1 MLRMLLLTIV
11 FNISCRRSVF
21 CIAEPLYDFIFIAH
35 ECNPDFYRKKSNM
48 NFRYM
53 VLRRRQALFINIRAW
68 FESLTI
74 LYVEKSF
81 NEEISQLD
89 IVLLQLF
96 TLNGCVFHRSMR
108 KPDLL
113 GDWMK
118 ALKIGGGQNFIL
130 LNNS

>member
-21 CIAEPLYDFIFIAH
+21 CIAEPLYDFIFI

-53 VLRRRQALFINIRAW
+53 VLRKRYALFINIRAR

-81 NEEISQLD
+81 NEEISKLD

-96 TLNGCVFHRSMR
+96 TLIGCVFHRSMG
-108 KPDLL
+108 KTYLL
-113 GDWMK
+113 GDWIVLAFVRLYK
-118 ALKIGGGQNFIL
+118 
-130 LNNS
+130 SS

>member
-11 FNISCRRSVF
+11 FNISCRRRVF

-53 VLRRRQALFINIRAW
+53 VLRKRYALFINIRAR

-96 TLNGCVFHRSMR
+96 TLIGCVFHRSMG
-108 KPDLL
+108 KTYLL
-113 GDWMK
+113 GDWIVLAFVRLYK
-118 ALKIGGGQNFIL
+118 
-130 LNNS
+130 SS